1 MLLVLP
7 VIDFAG
13 GTMKKPWYIQAIFGA
28 GCFGCLAFLGIA
40 PFASSKADKALMDFI
55 GAALFAAAFLVVLI
69 YNLIKSGTFLPGLK
83 RDTGVTLENP
93 SSGVADKQEASRVTT
108 IIGLFTIMLLAYGAV
123 QIAKYKQLPVSTYIP
138 FDLMIMG
145 TVAVLI
151 RIRFRKR
158 QQKDS

>member
-1 MLLVLP
+1 
-7 VIDFAG
+7 
-13 GTMKKPWYIQAIFGA
+13 
-28 GCFGCLAFLGIA
+28 
-40 PFASSKADKALMDFI
+40 
-55 GAALFAAAFLVVLI
+55 
-69 YNLIKSGTFLPGLK
+69 
-83 RDTGVTLENP
+83 
-93 SSGVADKQEASRVTT
+93 
-108 IIGLFTIMLLAYGAV
+108 MLLAYGAV

>member
-1 MLLVLP
+1 
-7 VIDFAG
+7 
-13 GTMKKPWYIQAIFGA
+13 
-28 GCFGCLAFLGIA
+28 
-40 PFASSKADKALMDFI
+40 
-55 GAALFAAAFLVVLI
+55 LI